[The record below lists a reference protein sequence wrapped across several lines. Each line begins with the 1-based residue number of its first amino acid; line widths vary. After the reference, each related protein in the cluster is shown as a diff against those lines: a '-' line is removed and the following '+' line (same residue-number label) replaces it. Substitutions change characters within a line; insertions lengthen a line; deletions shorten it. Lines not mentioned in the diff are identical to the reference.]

1 MTKYIDADKLII
13 ELFKGTMVTDDLFG
27 MGKAEGIEFAASKIQ
42 SAPAADVVEVVR
54 CGNCKFS
61 DRRQCGIDTVL
72 TCENEEAP
80 WGMSDMAVFVEG
92 NDFCKYGAKMD
103 KEGV

>member
-1 MTKYIDADKLII
+1 MKKYIDALMEEMREKFN
-13 ELFKGTMVTDDLFG
+13 EQFKEQDPPDEYSKGFMFAYNFLE
-27 MGKAEGIEFAASKIQ
+27 KAS
-42 SAPAADVVEVVR
+42 AADVVEVVR

-103 KEGV
+103 EEG